1 MKETIA
7 ITGVTGHL
15 GFNLVKFLLQEGYQV
30 RALIRSNQVP
40 FIKDDLLWVHGDLT
54 NVDNLNT
61 LLHHSDTLI
70 HCASLVSLDDLDK
83 KNVYQTN
90 VVGTKTLI
98 DLCVKNKIRMI
109 HISSSSVGQT
119 ARRNEKFDESNPYI
133 DDQNFYYAW
142 TKAKS
147 EKMVLSSVKN
157 ENLDAFIVRPT
168 AIIGPADPKP
178 SPFGQTI
185 FDIHLGKL
193 SILTSGGYDLVDVRD
208 LCKTIIKSLTMG
220 KKGEVY
226 LIGGEYISIKKLAR
240 LLKPKGF
247 QLIIPVD
254 FLLFLLPLIK
264 IYDRIFGL
272 KWPITRESLYT
283 LKHAPKH
290 VNSSKAKQE
299 LLHVNRPI
307 KTTLDDLIE
316 WFNQKNIA
324 L

>member
-54 NVDNLNT
+54 NVDNLKT

-119 ARRNEKFDESNPYI
+119 AGRNEKFDESNPYI

-220 KKGEVY
+220 EKGEVY

>member
-15 GFNLVKFLLQEGYQV
+15 GYNLVNFLLQEGYQV
-30 RALIRSNQVP
+30 RALIRSKQVP
-40 FIKDDLLWVHGDLT
+40 FIKDNLLWVHGDLT
-54 NVDNLNT
+54 SADNLKT
-61 LLHHSDTLI
+61 LLHQADTLI
-70 HCASLVSLDDLDK
+70 HCASLVSLNDLDK
-83 KNVYQTN
+83 KNVYQIN

-98 DLCVKNKIRMI
+98 DLCEKHKIRMI
-109 HISSSSVGQT
+109 HISSSSVGRS
-119 ARRNEKFDESNPYI
+119 AGPNEKFDESNPYI
-133 DDQNFYYAW
+133 DDKYFYYAW
-142 TKAKS
+142 TKAQS
-147 EKMVLSSVKN
+147 EKMVLSSVRN
-157 ENLDAFIVRPT
+157 ENLDALIVRPT

-208 LCKTIIKSLTMG
+208 LCQTIIKSLTLG

-226 LIGGEYISIKKLAR
+226 LIGGEYISIKKLAK

-254 FLLFLLPLIK
+254 LLLLLLPLIK
-264 IYDRIFGL
+264 IYDRMFGL
-272 KWPITRESLYT
+272 KWPITRESLHT
-283 LKHAPKH
+283 LKYAPRH

-299 LLHVNRPI
+299 LHHVNRPI
-307 KTTLDDLIE
+307 KTTLNDLIE
-316 WFNQKNIA
+316 WFNQKNKA